1 MRVKKIACL
10 ILAGVMAAGMMVGCG
25 KNVNSNS
32 STINAGKDIAY
43 QIIAALDE
51 ETVKTIEFTA
61 GDTELKAD
69 IETSMKQIGVQA
81 IDAGDM
87 IKQMFRL
94 ATVLERIDEKYSFA
108 KWENFESKEEDD
120 IKKNQ
125 EATIVIPLPLYGYS
139 EDYVV
144 TQLAARIDGLV
155 KNSAILGVEFI
166 SGTDF
171 YTDKETEE
179 EYRYTFDYTGKLTVV
194 EVTDV
199 VTGQVVY
206 VMGITVTRTPTKV
219 AA

>member
-1 MRVKKIACL
+1 
-10 ILAGVMAAGMMVGCG
+10 MAAGMMVGCG

-87 IKQMFRL
+87 INQMFHL
-94 ATVLERIDEKYSFA
+94 AAVLERIDEKYGFS
-108 KWENFESKEEDD
+108 KWDNFESEEEDD

-144 TQLAARIDGLV
+144 TQLAAMIDDLV
-155 KNSAILGVEFI
+155 KNSATLGVEFI

-171 YTDKETEE
+171 YTDAETEE